1 MNLKGKYEVIH
12 CSLPMTFT
20 QALLVFPVQLRIHS
34 TANCHL
40 LAASAQGRI
49 IVDARLF
56 FSLPQSCDH
65 QVVILRTINTVAF
78 VVVKTEVQTSLAP
91 VSGQKQVV
99 ARRENTQLKSHY
111 IASIRAY
118 NATPSR

>member
-34 TANCHL
+34 AANCQL

-49 IVDARLF
+49 IGDALAPLFLTAAEPRL
-56 FSLPQSCDH
+56 SCDQPAH
-65 QVVILRTINTVAF
+65 NKHRGLR
-78 VVVKTEVQTSLAP
+78 
-91 VSGQKQVV
+91 
-99 ARRENTQLKSHY
+99 RRKDLCAGLTG
-111 IASIRAY
+111 AGIRSEISDG
-118 NATPSR
+118 TL